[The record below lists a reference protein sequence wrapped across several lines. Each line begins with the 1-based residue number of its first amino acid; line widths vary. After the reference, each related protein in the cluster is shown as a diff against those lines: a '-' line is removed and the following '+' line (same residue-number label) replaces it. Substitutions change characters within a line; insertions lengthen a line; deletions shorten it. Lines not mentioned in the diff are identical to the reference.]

1 MIAPATS
8 IPLTGSGVSAHN
20 RHRVRWTP
28 VYGRLDKVEFR
39 GWEAPYPE
47 QVDGREAS
55 SILGGVQAEGGPGG
69 RQGRSDDGPTGE
81 PGIRTSQMTA
91 WKKQLMAQVTELFAD
106 RQRRRANQAADEL
119 RRRVADLV
127 EDRVVARQ
135 ADLPGVPP
143 QLPGGE
149 PVEGAHLHRLRP
161 DQVGH
166 APAHLVGGLVGE
178 GECHDRGGGHADRD
192 EVGHA
197 MGDDPGLAAARP
209 CQHQQR
215 PLDMGGGGTLR
226 LV

>member
-91 WKKQLMAQVTELFAD
+91 WKKQLMAQVAELFAD
-106 RQRRRANQAADEL
+106 RQRRRANQAADERCFYEQIGRL
-119 RRRVADLV
+119 KMEVGKSCR
-127 EDRVVARQ
+127 
-135 ADLPGVPP
+135 G
-143 QLPGGE
+143 
-149 PVEGAHLHRLRP
+149 RLRSSG
-161 DQVGH
+161 VG
-166 APAHLVGGLVGE
+166 AITQSRFRRGRKKACPAVN
-178 GECHDRGGGHADRD
+178 CS
-192 EVGHA
+192 
-197 MGDDPGLAAARP
+197 P
-209 CQHQQR
+209 
-215 PLDMGGGGTLR
+215 
-226 LV
+226 